1 MYTGE
6 SDARKFLS
14 FYAPISMNI
23 NIIFLALANAV
34 VIFGFALSDIYHEK
48 SARRSSS
55 MHS

>member
-6 SDARKFLS
+6 SDPRKFLS

-48 SARRSSS
+48 SVRRSSS